1 MGKIGVWILAL
12 GGGVLTLLYLLPWAH
27 IALDLLGNCRDAPRA
42 VQEVSLV
49 QKPHRRSLS
58 SPSKR
63 SSTKARPIS
72 ARITTAP
79 STASTSTR
87 CACRDSPMIL
97 ISTEDYACRS
107 GSNQRGRFPRAPYPF
122 KSFQPRSTRERC
134 GLCPSPPIFLP
145 VPCPSPV
152 HPLRFSVAAEATRRG
167 TEPTGAA
174 DGFFSLPPH
183 HVYSPSPYPTPRM
196 AAEAPGKG
204 AGFAGAS

>member
-107 GSNQRGRFPRAPYPF
+107 GSNQRGRFPRILG
-122 KSFQPRSTRERC
+122 SHPRDPGSSPGNGRGALLHPC
-134 GLCPSPPIFLP
+134 SPCVWHLVGLLDFIVDDGGHTMDQQQTSLKHLLP
-145 VPCPSPV
+145 LVKPG
-152 HPLRFSVAAEATRRG
+152 G
-167 TEPTGAA
+167 T
-174 DGFFSLPPH
+174 
-183 HVYSPSPYPTPRM
+183 
-196 AAEAPGKG
+196 
-204 AGFAGAS
+204 